1 MKGCGC
7 DARPAAAPSPGGAC
21 SSGSLAALGIVL
33 PLFTLAI
40 GACVGVCVERKSS
53 KSSKQLH
60 PEEIALT

>member
-1 MKGCGC
+1 
-7 DARPAAAPSPGGAC
+7 
-21 SSGSLAALGIVL
+21 VL

-40 GACVGVCVERKSS
+40 GACVGVCVERKSG